1 MVAPLYTTDSGYLFH
16 AGKIL
21 VITIGL
27 PARGKTHI
35 SRSLERYLRWMG
47 VKTQVVSLGDYRR
60 KMLGGG
66 KGLPG
71 DYFSLGEKSA
81 STNALRLQILEGCE
95 SQISHFFEHAKGQVV
110 IYDANNGTRHA
121 RKALADK
128 WAGRGVH
135 VIMLESV
142 CDNKEIIEANIR
154 SVKISSPD
162 YRDWDPDKAVEDY
175 YNRIRDHEK
184 YYEPVE
190 EKDWPY
196 IRIFNVGERIMV
208 NNIKGYLQ
216 SRIVFFLMNIHNTPR
231 TIYFARSGQS
241 LIEHSYKA
249 DSDLSP
255 AGWEYAERLKDFVLE
270 RRAKNLASRG
280 VDVGGKGDQ
289 GLVIWTS
296 TRRRAYHT
304 AWPFLVQGVGSH
316 SNTPGTNT
324 PTPTPNNPPST
335 KVIEKPQ
342 MSEINPGIW
351 DGLTPDQARK
361 YYPADYTRF
370 LADPYAF
377 RAPRAESYH
386 DLSVRLEP
394 TLIELEREKKDLL
407 IIGHASVIRCL
418 LAYLIGLPASE
429 IPAIEVARGDLLE
442 VVPASYGVR
451 CRAYHFWDG
460 PGRVRDGDV
469 GDRGGVRKGKE
480 DGGKGKGGGADG
492 GEIHRVNDRPVETAS
507 PDEILRPSLMSSVY
521 HHHDQNN
528 NNDDDDSNN
537 NNTSA
542 SAIADND
549 SKTKNNVSVSV
560 SVPRSE
566 SQSQS
571 QSLSQS
577 EIETAGI
584 SPTSH
589 TALGLRAL
597 SLTLTLGIGMGLSGV
612 GDVSHI
618 GDIGDMGDIGDI
630 GDMGTADTADTRNI
644 DIGGIRGIGEQR
656 DPNNFYENYAEDTK
670 GKRRVVS
677 FLVAEAE
684 AQAMVEA
691 KGGIRGGGGQGG
703 KGRGGGGGGGGSV
716 RTREP
721 EAGLS
726 ELLS

>member
-71 DYFSLGEKSA
+71 DYFSLGEKSPT
-81 STNALRLQILEGCE
+81 TNALRLQILRGCE

-110 IYDANNGTRHA
+110 IYDANNGTRNA

-324 PTPTPNNPPST
+324 PTPTPNTPPST

-469 GDRGGVRKGKE
+469 GDRG
-480 DGGKGKGGGADG
+480 
-492 GEIHRVNDRPVETAS
+492 
-507 PDEILRPSLMSSVY
+507 
-521 HHHDQNN
+521 
-528 NNDDDDSNN
+528 
-537 NNTSA
+537 
-542 SAIADND
+542 
-549 SKTKNNVSVSV
+549 
-560 SVPRSE
+560 
-566 SQSQS
+566 
-571 QSLSQS
+571 
-577 EIETAGI
+577 
-584 SPTSH
+584 
-589 TALGLRAL
+589 
-597 SLTLTLGIGMGLSGV
+597 IG
-612 GDVSHI
+612 
-618 GDIGDMGDIGDI
+618 
-630 GDMGTADTADTRNI
+630 
-644 DIGGIRGIGEQR
+644 GIGEQR

-670 GKRRVVS
+670 GKRRVDSRWWRRRVG
-677 FLVAEAE
+677 LEE
-684 AQAMVEA
+684 GED
-691 KGGIRGGGGQGG
+691 KGE
-703 KGRGGGGGGGGSV
+703 
-716 RTREP
+716 REG
-721 EAGLS
+721 EVVVVVVGV
-726 ELLS
+726 